1 MGLVVQDR
9 RHHKVKVAPRDS
21 SDSTSQSSHEY
32 PEALQQEECRPR
44 QDVDSFCWSVR
55 RGGWRPGTL
64 LHGRMGGGT
73 YSQIHPS
80 LQHQV
85 RTEAQG
91 NVNYLPLLG
100 QATYYMLL
108 LVYKYYTPLR
118 LLIFSLE
125 KNRQEFIL

>member
-1 MGLVVQDR
+1 MGVQDR
-9 RHHKVKVAPRDS
+9 RHHKVKVAPRDNS

-44 QDVDSFCWSVR
+44 QDVDSFCRSVR
-55 RGGWRPGTL
+55 RGGWRPSTL
-64 LHGRMGGGT
+64 LHRRMGGGT

-91 NVNYLPLLG
+91 NVNYLSLLG
-100 QATYYMLL
+100 QATHYVLLL
-108 LVYKYYTPLR
+108 LVSQYYTPL
-118 LLIFSLE
+118 
-125 KNRQEFIL
+125 